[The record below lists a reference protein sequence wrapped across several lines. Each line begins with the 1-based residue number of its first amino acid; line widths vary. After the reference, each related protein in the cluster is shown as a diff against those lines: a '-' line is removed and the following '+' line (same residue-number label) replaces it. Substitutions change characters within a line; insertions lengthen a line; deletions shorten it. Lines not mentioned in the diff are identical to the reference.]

1 MSGIDSMITQAFDG
15 LFQNGILEILKAI
28 VPAMS
33 VSTGLFSNGTYSAW
47 EAVLFISESL
57 VSIAIALIAYS
68 LFTGVPIHGRTGSSR
83 QLSRL
88 LVAVVLMP
96 FSLYFAQLTLD
107 VNDALTSFVL
117 PYNQLSSY
125 SNMVASS
132 LGGYSIGAIALIGI
146 ATLMLYL
153 VLILRTLLVFFTA
166 ALLPL
171 ALLCESINATRP
183 FSRRILGLFAEMAF
197 LPFFMAVGLRIGIVT
212 SYSTFSS
219 LQVPPLIIAGTFLLP
234 LFVPFII
241 SPAGSRIMQYF
252 GMPAMGTVLAAAT
265 FASAGMASY
274 TAGFLVSPFRTSQRP
289 AGHAKPRTGSPHG
302 AMRPSVHKTVRS
314 FNTGTSH
321 GKAVADKFLGRATR
335 SGGRGNGPISPASAT
350 VFPKHAVMPRSAPKS
365 RHHRIYVG
373 VNEDAN

>member
-15 LFQNGILEILKAI
+15 LFQNGILAILKAI
-28 VPAMS
+28 VPAMT

-57 VSIAIALIAYS
+57 VSIAVALIAYS
-68 LFTGVPIHGRTGSSR
+68 LFTGVPIHGRSGTSR

-117 PYNQLSSY
+117 PYNQLSGY

-132 LGGYSIGAIALIGI
+132 LGGYSVGAIALIGI
-146 ATLMLYL
+146 ASLLLYM

-171 ALLCESINATRP
+171 ALLCESISATRP

-252 GMPAMGTVLAAAT
+252 GMPTIATVLTTAS
-265 FASAGMASY
+265 FASAGLASY

-289 AGHAKPRTGSPHG
+289 AGHTNARGGNLHG
-302 AMRPSVHKTVRS
+302 AMRPSMHKTVRS

-321 GKAVADKFLGRATR
+321 GRAVAEKFLGTTARAGR
-335 SGGRGNGPISPASAT
+335 HGSGRIAPASAT
-350 VFPKHAVMPRSAPKS
+350 VFPKHPALLRSAPKS
-365 RHHRIYVG
+365 RHHKIYVG